1 MLNGADS
8 AAAAGIHVPKYPPIR
23 SAWIG
28 SLGPPASSS
37 TSDVRAP
44 IATSKTPGLTTE
56 PARVTSIVPG
66 SSAVPTFRNHSAP
79 WRPTRPRWAS
89 VSTFWTS
96 VGRPRRPRS
105 VIRGVFAQWDGKG
118 PPDPV
123 DDGTRLPG
131 DEALG
136 GGHDAKLRAVEPDPS
151 TFGHR
156 RIDALAHIT
165 MDDHD
170 DLLRPNKAGRKGCTV
185 EYEVW
190 RAGEEHPVLHAGR
203 LAFRSVCDDEW
214 PAAVSQE
221 CSELL
226 SGRER
231 SATVADQPGALDL
244 AQGRF
249 SPLVG

>member
-8 AAAAGIHVPKYPPIR
+8 AAAAGIQVPKYPPIR
-23 SAWIG
+23 SAWSG
-28 SLGPPASSS
+28 TLGPPASSS

-44 IATSKTPGLTTE
+44 IATSKTPGVTSE

-66 SSAVPTFRNHSAP
+66 SSAVPTSRIPLGAVATHEAEMGQ
-79 WRPTRPRWAS
+79 RLDVLDERWAAPQAAFGHS
-89 VSTFWTS
+89 
-96 VGRPRRPRS
+96 GRL
-105 VIRGVFAQWDGKG
+105 AQWDRNG

-131 DEALG
+131 DEAVG
-136 GGHDAKLRAVEPDPS
+136 GGHDAKLRGVEPDPS

-170 DLLRPNKAGRKGCTV
+170 DLLRPNKAGRKGGTV
-185 EYEVW
+185 EDEVW

-203 LAFRSVCDDEW
+203 LALRSVCDDEW

-231 SATVADQPGALDL
+231 GATVADQPGALDL